1 MRPVTVAA
9 VPAPVEVAVK
19 PPGVEVTVYP
29 VIAAPPL
36 SVGAVHVI
44 VACVLPEVAT
54 TDVGAPGTV
63 EGTTAVEAVEAAEV
77 PALLVAVTVN
87 V

>member
-1 MRPVTVAA
+1 MRPVTVAVVA
-9 VPAPVEVAVK
+9 APVETAVK
-19 PPGVEVTVYP
+19 PPGEEVTVYP

-36 SVGAVHVI
+36 SVGAVQVI

-54 TDVGAPGTV
+54 TDIGAEDTPTGTTTV
-63 EGTTAVEAVEAAEV
+63 EVIETAEI
-77 PALLVAVTVN
+77 PALLLAVTVN